1 MNSKC
6 CHSLGCIICFPERQI
21 SALIW
26 LATEPYALL
35 LRWRANRAPHLLH
48 QCIWDKLEKY
58 GIFLF
63 LFFNFYH
70 TYSYYAFLGHFCPQ
84 MYFLDNNSQLHKLL
98 ICFHSCL
105 SPEFNCS
112 LALYSLDSC
121 FVSVS
126 FIVLLNIPSSRS
138 LISKVNKMN
147 PPADPRYV
155 PLISLLYPEPLNYL
169 LSSVSEAF
177 IEPTNQSFVQETV

>member
-1 MNSKC
+1 MRQIREVR
-6 CHSLGCIICFPERQI
+6 HFIYLFICFLTFTIHIHTMPFWDIFVLRCI
-21 SALIW
+21 SLTII
-26 LATEPYALL
+26 L
-35 LRWRANRAPHLLH
+35 
-48 QCIWDKLEKY
+48 
-58 GIFLF
+58 
-63 LFFNFYH
+63 
-70 TYSYYAFLGHFCPQ
+70 
-84 MYFLDNNSQLHKLL
+84 LHKLL

-147 PPADPRYV
+147 PPAYPCYV

-177 IEPTNQSFVQETV
+177 IEPTDQSFVQETV